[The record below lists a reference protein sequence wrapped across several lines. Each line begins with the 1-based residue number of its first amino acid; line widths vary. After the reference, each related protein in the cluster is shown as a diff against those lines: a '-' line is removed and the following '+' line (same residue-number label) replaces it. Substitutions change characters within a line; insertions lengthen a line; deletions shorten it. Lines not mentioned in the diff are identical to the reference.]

1 MSINKMQQFSLT
13 TKIAKVYI
21 FLFFINQIYF
31 SDDDAYASGTMH
43 TSSLSHRAMFST
55 WLESKINQ
63 FLMTLQHDLDA
74 GAKKQSLDS
83 ILSQA
88 MYFGQSLGRV
98 GADFRPSLAR
108 ILSRY
113 LHNLTNT

>member
-1 MSINKMQQFSLT
+1 MGT
-13 TKIAKVYI
+13 ECEHYI
-21 FLFFINQIYF
+21 PFQNQIYF

>member
-1 MSINKMQQFSLT
+1 
-13 TKIAKVYI
+13 
-21 FLFFINQIYF
+21 
-31 SDDDAYASGTMH
+31 MH

-63 FLMTLQHDLDA
+63 FLVTLQHDLDA

-113 LHNLTNT
+113 KYMMFVCILARHCGFTKVRPIETVQDWK

>member
-1 MSINKMQQFSLT
+1 
-13 TKIAKVYI
+13 
-21 FLFFINQIYF
+21 
-31 SDDDAYASGTMH
+31 
-43 TSSLSHRAMFST
+43 
-55 WLESKINQ
+55 
-63 FLMTLQHDLDA
+63 MTLQHDLDA

-113 LHNLTNT
+113 IKKKKL